1 MAGYNA
7 ADEIDDELEQEIN
20 EHEAEIQNEVE
31 GIMYALCPSGD
42 FDYEDVDRV
51 TELLCRFLAEG
62 IGLLV
67 YRPRIINE
75 GGVERIVEYPYN
87 ENVQE

>member
-1 MAGYNA
+1 MGRYNV
-7 ADEIDDELEQEIN
+7 DEVIDDDLEQEIN

-67 YRPRIINE
+67 YRPKIVSE
-75 GGVERIVEYPYN
+75 GGIERVIEYPYN